1 MILALFIGSFMVGLI
16 LFVIGFKYWNP
27 DKSKVSNF
35 LFKHDSTFQ
44 NLGAV
49 MTLIN
54 GMAIFILS
62 ISLLCSYTNAKAEEE
77 ELKEEYKAITYKIN
91 SDSFGL
97 SNKEV
102 VDEVQEWNMAFVHY
116 QTMRK
121 NTLVGVLYPDVYGEL
136 DTIEYE
142 NTGALEEKLD
152 DKR

>member
-1 MILALFIGSFMVGLI
+1 MIIALFIGFFMVGLI

-27 DKSKVSNF
+27 DKSRASKF
-35 LFKHDSTFQ
+35 LFEHDAFFQ
-44 NLGAV
+44 NLGSV
-49 MTLIN
+49 MMLIN
-54 GMAIFILS
+54 GMVIFILS
-62 ISLLCSYTNAKAEEE
+62 ISLLCSYANAKAEKE

-102 VDEVQEWNMAFVHY
+102 VDEVQEWNMAPIHY

-142 NTGALEEKLD
+142 NPETLKE
-152 DKR
+152 